1 MRSLLNPVFKPH
13 FNDASHH
20 PSSLTHSYFCPSIFL
35 PTIFLPSIF
44 LPSIFLPSIF
54 LPSIFL
60 PSIFLPIFL
69 LPPAF
74 SAGSFCRVKQK
85 KTPVI
90 SGVFRDSSVLSYD
103 QNFYLQNGF
112 DRLNDPSQN
121 LVWIGLGVRTTIFE
135 VALIATVDEAVRNSN
150 RRSTVSHAIAELV
163 DRLGLVQTC

>member
-1 MRSLLNPVFKPH
+1 MRSLLNPDFKPH

-20 PSSLTHSYFCPSIFL
+20 PSSLTHSYFC
-35 PTIFLPSIF
+35 PSIF

-69 LPPAF
+69 LPLAF
-74 SAGSFCRVKQK
+74 PPVAFAVSNKKRHRLFPVSF
-85 KTPVI
+85 VI
-90 SGVFRDSSVLSYD
+90 RQVLIYN

-150 RRSTVSHAIAELV
+150 RRSTVSHAVAELV